1 MKMNKNQALYK
12 ALPKCWI
19 TYSESNKSDYKYSCQ
34 VLRWNTK
41 PIFGINKE
49 MLRRDI
55 AKKVSH
61 FQKAGG
67 IVMDDLSEQ
76 AIDRVDF
83 VEPVLNEGIPDITC
97 KISPQTYYCEICGNV
112 ESQPDSAVSA
122 PFCDRGHSKIKMKQ
136 LQLAYVCQCGYADGV
151 RPKYKKGIYF
161 YPNMSSFKFYDEHKK
176 AIEMHE
182 KCPNCSKLLS
192 PRNAVD
198 KKLFYSQSSSL
209 VNLFSKK
216 YSDILDNY
224 KFDAELLMFAKW
236 FNLID
241 NSQFNQIIEDPKSF
255 FERKTIDVNNPEV
268 IKMAKIFGFS
278 LEETAA
284 KLADAENDVL
294 SINNLKH
301 EINKIIDVP
310 GLGINLKS
318 ISTDLLEYDT
328 LKNAKSVISLEKA
341 IERGIELNSIVDDED
356 VTNLLKKM
364 SIKNIQ
370 VSESVQIVNY
380 AYGFTRLNSCPGDGG
395 ASNLRLNGFGG
406 KVFTNILETEGI
418 LFEMDLKSIYQWLI
432 DNNIVEDNL
441 SFDNENQLKAWFLE
455 NINTESI
462 NHFSS
467 IDSSDN
473 NIVTKAV
480 YSLLHTMSHMMIISA
495 GKHSGLSKDSLSE
508 IIFPETCSFFI
519 YPTSSEGITLG
530 SISGMFESDLLLFL
544 EDGLTDNRICAFDPI
559 CSNTQNGACLACSYL
574 GEVSCTHFNKDL
586 SRSYLYGGTIKAE
599 DNNIVIKKGFW
610 K

>member
-12 ALPKCWI
+12 ALPECWI

-41 PIFGINKE
+41 PILGINKE

-67 IVMDDLSEQ
+67 IVYDDLSEQ
-76 AIDRVDF
+76 AIDHIDF

-97 KISPQTYYCEICGNV
+97 KISPQTYYCEICKRVKTQPENAV
-112 ESQPDSAVSA
+112 EA
-122 PFCDRGHSKIKMKQ
+122 PTCDNGHPKIKMKQ
-136 LQLAYVCQCGYADGV
+136 LQFAYACQCGYAGGV
-151 RPKYKKGIYF
+151 RPNYKKNLFF
-161 YPNMSSFKFYDEHKK
+161 YPNINFKFFDEHKK

-182 KCPNCSKLLS
+182 KCPNCSKLLR
-192 PRNAVD
+192 PRNAID
-198 KKLFYSQSSSL
+198 PKLFYSQSSSL

-236 FNLID
+236 FNILD
-241 NSQFNQIIEDPKSF
+241 NEQFNQIIDNPKAF
-255 FERKTIDVNNPEV
+255 FERKTIDVDDPIV
-268 IKMAKIFGFS
+268 KKMSAIFGYS

-284 KLADAENDVL
+284 RLAEAENSEL
-294 SINNLKH
+294 SITNLKH
-301 EINKIIDVP
+301 DINQITNVAN
-310 GLGINLKS
+310 LGPNLKS
-318 ISTDLLEYDT
+318 ISTDLVEYDT
-328 LKNAKSVISLEKA
+328 LKNAKSIVSLEKA
-341 IERGIELNSIVDDED
+341 IERGVELKSIVDRED
-356 VTNLLKKM
+356 VTNLLKEM

-380 AYGFTRLNSCPGDGG
+380 AYGYTRLNSCPEEGG
-395 ASNLRLNGFGG
+395 SSNLRLNGFDG

-418 LFEMDLKSIYQWLI
+418 LFEIDLNSIYQWLI
-432 DNNIVEDNL
+432 SNNIIQDNL
-441 SFDNENQLKAWFLE
+441 SFNNDNQLKAWFLE
-455 NINTESI
+455 NIKTDSI

-467 IDSSDN
+467 IDSSHN
-473 NIVTKAV
+473 NIVTKVV

-544 EDGLTDNRICAFDPI
+544 EDYPL
-559 CSNTQNGACLACSYL
+559 Q
-574 GEVSCTHFNKDL
+574 
-586 SRSYLYGGTIKAE
+586 
-599 DNNIVIKKGFW
+599 
-610 K
+610 